1 MAVTSPPRPAR
12 TSPVAPLGRPPYS
25 PTRSGGQLR
34 VHWDRVAILAAI
46 LILIVVL
53 IVVLIVRAFSGVG
66 RQGETAPTTDP
77 VAATK
82 PAIETNPTPA
92 EMIPTVADGSSV
104 PSSESSSVPNTVA
117 KPCPPAAVKPIYAAP
132 PLSGGDPSMRTVA
145 LTFDDGPGEFTSRVL
160 DILREK
166 QVRATFF
173 VVGEMVAERP
183 DVLRAIVDSGHLIGN
198 HTWSHRTPPSS
209 MGWKAATL
217 TREIAR
223 TGREITKATGQ
234 VPCLFRPPG
243 GVIKGAGKV
252 SRNASLSMTIWS
264 VDTRDWSGQSPGNPK
279 FTDKVRKRADAG
291 LSQEHPIVLMHDGGG
306 YRGRTVAALPRIIDD
321 YRAAGYQFVDMAG
334 NAWPS

>member
-12 TSPVAPLGRPPYS
+12 TSPDGRPGRPPHS

-46 LILIVVL
+46 VLLIVVL
-53 IVVLIVRAFSGVG
+53 IVVVAVRALSGVG
-66 RQGETAPTTDP
+66 GQGETARATDP
-77 VAATK
+77 VAAAKATLGT
-82 PAIETNPTPA
+82 PVPA
-92 EMIPTVADGSSV
+92 ETIPTVADGSSV
-104 PSSESSSVPNTVA
+104 PSTVA
-117 KPCPPAAVKPIYAAP
+117 KPCPAPAVKPIYAAP
-132 PLSGGDPSMRTVA
+132 PLNGGDPSMRTVA
-145 LTFDDGPGEFTSRVL
+145 LTFDDGPGEFTAQVL

-173 VVGEMVAERP
+173 VVGHMVAERP

-217 TREIAR
+217 AREITR
-223 TGREITKATGQ
+223 TGREITTATGH

-243 GVIKGAGKV
+243 GVIKGTEKI
-252 SRNASLSMTIWS
+252 SRNAGLSMTIWS
-264 VDTRDWSGQSPGNPK
+264 VDTRDWSGQSPGSRK
-279 FTDKVRKRADAG
+279 FTDKVRKRARAG
-291 LSQEHPIVLMHDGGG
+291 LREEHPIVLMHDGGG
-306 YRGRTVAALPRIIDD
+306 FRGWTVAALPGIIDD

-334 NAWPS
+334 NAWPV